1 MILLPPKSKLPP
13 VTLMELP
20 PNVIVGPPTVLAME
34 LIPVKSLANFTSI
47 VVSSPVCAMIVLM
60 FVPLYSVSALV
71 PSPFTVTLEPSLL
84 VFSPPELASNFKPL
98 PMIASDVFLRSFTF
112 TAAFGVSLAAVSSL
126 FKNVSPV
133 DVPVLSIAEPT
144 LFTMELPP
152 VVLPA
157 ASWKDTITSLAGTSL
172 PVEPSRFVVYVPSG
186 RLTTLVP
193 SALV

>member
-1 MILLPPKSKLPP
+1 
-13 VTLMELP
+13 MELP
-20 PNVIVGPPTVLAME
+20 PNVIVGPPAVLAME

-60 FVPLYSVSALV
+60 FVPSYSVSALV
-71 PSPFTVTLEPSLL
+71 PSPCTVTLEPSLL
-84 VFSPPELASNFKPL
+84 VFSPPELASKRKPL
-98 PMIASDVFLRSFTF
+98 PMIASDVFLRSLTF
-112 TAAFGVSLAAVSSL
+112 TAAFGVAVAASSSL
-126 FKNVSPV
+126 VKNVSPV

-152 VVLPA
+152 IVLPA
-157 ASWKDTITSLAGTSL
+157 ASWMDTITSLAGTSL
-172 PVEPSRFVVYVPSG
+172 PAEPSRFVVYVPSG